1 MSTPIVMAGYQGETS
16 ILTASLR
23 VLAQG
28 LETAGW
34 DGPVDLV
41 HDVTRTGERAAEL
54 FASLEGGS
62 RHLGYMASGYLSHR
76 VPELDV
82 LDLPFAVAD
91 RAQAL
96 AALDGAAGQ
105 LLRQAVERAT
115 GLRVLAFWDNGFR
128 HVSNAL
134 RPLRTPADCQGLVIR
149 TLDSAAYREA
159 LAALGFQPMTTD
171 VKDLVRVVES
181 GAVQA
186 QENPLTNLLT
196 FALWRHHP
204 HVSLTGH
211 FFGVLLLV
219 CPRAW
224 HEALDAAQLD
234 VLDAAVAAAT
244 GQQRALARDQ
254 DEAAL
259 TALRGH
265 GVQVLL
271 PQDLDLPAMRA
282 ATTHAS
288 QRLRASL
295 PTELVQAY
303 LTPTVH

>member
-1 MSTPIVMAGYQGETS
+1 
-16 ILTASLR
+16 
-23 VLAQG
+23 
-28 LETAGW
+28 
-34 DGPVDLV
+34 
-41 HDVTRTGERAAEL
+41 
-54 FASLEGGS
+54 
-62 RHLGYMASGYLSHR
+62 
-76 VPELDV
+76 
-82 LDLPFAVAD
+82 
-91 RAQAL
+91 
-96 AALDGAAGQ
+96 
-105 LLRQAVERAT
+105 
-115 GLRVLAFWDNGFR
+115 
-128 HVSNAL
+128 
-134 RPLRTPADCQGLVIR
+134 
-149 TLDSAAYREA
+149 
-159 LAALGFQPMTTD
+159 
-171 VKDLVRVVES
+171 
-181 GAVQA
+181 
-186 QENPLTNLLT
+186 
-196 FALWRHHP
+196 
-204 HVSLTGH
+204 
-211 FFGVLLLV
+211 V